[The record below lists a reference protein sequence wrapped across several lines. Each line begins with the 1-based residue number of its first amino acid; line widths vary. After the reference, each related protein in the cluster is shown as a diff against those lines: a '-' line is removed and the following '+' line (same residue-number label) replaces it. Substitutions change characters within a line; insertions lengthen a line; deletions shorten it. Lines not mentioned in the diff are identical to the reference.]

1 MNMLSKSLRIA
12 QNAWMTS
19 TAFQGLDRN
28 LVYSLAARP
37 EFNSTWKTSDVSSM
51 QKTNLEKM

>member
-19 TAFQGLDRN
+19 TAFQGLDTN
-28 LVYSLAARP
+28 LVYSLAAT
-37 EFNSTWKTSDVSSM
+37 EFNSTWKTSDASSM